1 MDFLCKLS
9 GVLWNPVL
17 LVFFLAVGGY
27 YTLRSGFFQLR
38 AFTWLKGTVGSLKK
52 GSRSGREGGLTQV
65 QALAT
70 SLASTIGTGS
80 IAGVATAIFLG
91 GPGAVFWMWVS
102 ALLGMMTGF
111 AEKALSIRYR
121 ETSPAGGFLGG
132 PMVYMRKGLCKPM
145 GGALAVL
152 FSLACVPASLA
163 GGALVQANSIAAS
176 METAFGLPPLAV
188 GLVTA
193 ALAGWVI
200 FGGVGRVGRLSEGL
214 VPLMAGLFLLGGGVC
229 ILAHRD
235 ALPAALRSI
244 WQGAFQPRAA
254 CGYPAGLALRYGVAR
269 GVFTNEAGLG
279 SSAIAHAAA
288 DTDSPAQEGMWG
300 IFEVFVSTLL
310 VCSVTALCILTS
322 GVYDPAAAWAA
333 IRGGAVNG
341 AMLGAPLSARAFAV
355 TLGTWGP
362 ALVAVCLL
370 LFAFTSLLGWSYYGE
385 RALTEL
391 WGPRVPVKVFR
402 LVFLFCVVLGAVG
415 SAEGVWQLAD
425 LFNALMALPN
435 LTSLLLLSP
444 RVLEMLD
451 NLLYD
456 RNRSTKG

>member
-1 MDFLCKLS
+1 MDFLCKLAD
-9 GVLWNPVL
+9 VLWNPIL
-17 LVFFLAVGGY
+17 LVLFLAVGGY
-27 YTLRSGFFQLR
+27 YTLRSGFFQVRIL
-38 AFTWLKGTVGSLKK
+38 TWLRGTVGSLKRARPA
-52 GSRSGREGGLTQV
+52 GERGGLTQV
-65 QALAT
+65 QALCTA
-70 SLASTIGTGS
+70 LASTIGTGS

-111 AEKALSIRYR
+111 GEKALAVRYR
-121 ETSPAGGFLGG
+121 ERAPEGGYQGG
-132 PMVYMRKGLCKPM
+132 PMVYMRKGLCKPV

-176 METAFGLPPLAV
+176 LKTAFGLPTLAV

-214 VPLMAGLFLLGGGVC
+214 VPLMAGLFLLGGGAC
-229 ILAHRD
+229 IVIQRQ
-235 ALPAALRSI
+235 ALPAALRAI
-244 WQGAFQPRAA
+244 WQGAFRPGAV

-288 DTDSPAQEGMWG
+288 DTDSPAREGLWG
-300 IFEVFVSTLL
+300 IFEVFVSTAL

-322 GVYDPAAAWAA
+322 GVYDPAAAWQS
-333 IRGGAVNG
+333 IRAGTVSD
-341 AMLGAPLSARAFAV
+341 AMLGAPLSARAFEV
-355 TLGTWGP
+355 TLGRWGP
-362 ALVAVCLL
+362 VLVAVCLL

-385 RALTEL
+385 RALAEL
-391 WGPRVPVKVFR
+391 WGPRVPVKAFR
-402 LVFLFCVVLGAVG
+402 LVFLLCVVLGAVG

-435 LTSLLLLSP
+435 LTALLLLSP
-444 RVLEMLD
+444 EVLR
-451 NLLYD
+451 LLPG
-456 RNRSTKG
+456 RIGQKKTAPLS